1 MRAAVR
7 PYAEGMRIL
16 LFSGKGGVGK
26 TSLAAATGVRL
37 AQRGMKTLV
46 MSVDPAHSL
55 ADSFQLEVDLFTNK
69 TSDVYPVD
77 SNLDVLEVNIQREIK
92 RYWREVS
99 SYIISLLRSTG
110 VGDVEAE
117 ELAILPGMEEL
128 SAMMYVNQFRKEGR
142 YDAIVLDCAPTA
154 ESLRFVSMPTVLD
167 WYMTH
172 LFPLERKVLRA
183 VRPIA
188 NRVSPVELP
197 GDSYF
202 ANILELF
209 QKIDGINE
217 VLDDPEQTS
226 VRLVTNP
233 EKMVLRETQR
243 AFVYFSLHGLTVDRI
258 LVNRV
263 LPDSVNDHF
272 FDGWRQSQ
280 NEILREIDEYF
291 APVDVRHVPLFSQE
305 VMGKQMLDQLGQ
317 ILYPG
322 GEDPAAIINRERPYT
337 FEKHDG
343 KYQVRLRLPFTT
355 KGEIGLFK
363 KGDVLVVEIGTL
375 RRHIGLPTSMAS
387 LVPAKA
393 RLENKMLTVELREVA

>member
-1 MRAAVR
+1 
-7 PYAEGMRIL
+7 MRIL

-37 AQRGMKTLV
+37 AQRGRKTLV

-55 ADSFQLEVDLFTNK
+55 ADSFDLDVDLFTSK
-69 TSDVYPVD
+69 TADVYRVD
-77 SNLDVLEVNIQREIK
+77 ENLDILEVNIQREIK

-99 SYIISLLRSTG
+99 AYLISLLRSTG

-128 SAMMYVNQFRKEGR
+128 SAMMYVNQFRKEQR
-142 YDAIVLDCAPTA
+142 YDAVVLDCAPTA
-154 ESLRFVSMPTVLD
+154 ESLRFISMPTVLD

-172 LFPLERKVLRA
+172 LFPLERKVLKA

-202 ANILELF
+202 ANVLELF
-209 QKIDGINE
+209 QKISGISE

-263 LPDSVNDHF
+263 LPDSVNDQF
-272 FDGWRQSQ
+272 FDAWRRSQ
-280 NEILREIDEYF
+280 HDVLQEIDEYF
-291 APVDVRHVPLFSQE
+291 APVDVRHVPLFTQE
-305 VMGKQMLDQLGQ
+305 VMGAKMLDELGH
-317 ILYPG
+317 ILYPND
-322 GEDPAAIINRERPYT
+322 EDPGAIFNRERPYT
-337 FEKHDG
+337 FEKREG
-343 KYQVRLRLPFTT
+343 SYEVRLRLPFAT
-355 KGEIGLFK
+355 KGEVGLFK
-363 KGDVLVVEIGTL
+363 KGDVLVVQIGTL

-387 LVPAKA
+387 LVPGRA
-393 RLENKMLTVELREVA
+393 RLENKVLTVELKEVA